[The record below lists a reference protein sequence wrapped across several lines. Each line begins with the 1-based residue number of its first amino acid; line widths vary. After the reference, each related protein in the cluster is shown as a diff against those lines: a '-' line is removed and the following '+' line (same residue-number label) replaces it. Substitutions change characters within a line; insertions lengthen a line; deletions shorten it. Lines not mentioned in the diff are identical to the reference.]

1 MRMKRERVE
10 ERDVEN
16 EGLRAQI
23 YTGLDWPG
31 LPGLQH
37 CESRGARRDGLR
49 RLLLLPGARLA
60 ITSDAIACRGV
71 QYQGEQLLTVAVY
84 IPS

>member
-37 CESRGARRDGLR
+37 CESRGAR
-49 RLLLLPGARLA
+49 LA
-60 ITSDAIACRGV
+60 ITSDTIAWRGV

-84 IPS
+84 IPL

>member
-16 EGLRAQI
+16 EGVRAQI

-49 RLLLLPGARLA
+49 RLLLPGARLA
-60 ITSDAIACRGV
+60 ITSDAIALRGV
-71 QYQGEQLLTVAVY
+71 
-84 IPS
+84 